1 MIERFN
7 VITIKSDGRYSYNAV
22 MKIISLKYVKFQNVL
37 SFRHCMIKSF
47 DRFEDKCSK
56 TWPLVATSIFFEDNV
71 KARIYRKDM
80 SDDVCGNEHWMQD
93 YYTTIPVIACTFPRQ
108 EVMICRLKNNHT
120 FIWIKE
126 KS

>member
-1 MIERFN
+1 
-7 VITIKSDGRYSYNAV
+7 
-22 MKIISLKYVKFQNVL
+22 MKIISLTYVKFQNVL

-47 DRFEDKCSK
+47 DRFEDKMLKDMAFNSDIN
-56 TWPLVATSIFFEDNV
+56 LFFEDNV
-71 KARIYRKDM
+71 KARIYRKNM